1 MKRLILTSAALALLL
16 GGVGQARAGVIYTT
30 GEDPGNFY
38 SIEVMVNVVATNA
51 FTTFAFA
58 GYELPGMFFLD
69 DVSVT
74 TGGGP
79 NLIVNG
85 GFETGDFTGWT
96 TTPAASGSFFGV
108 VNNGVPFLHSG
119 NYAAMFHGE
128 TEDSFDSISQTLA
141 TVPGL
146 TYTVDFWLS
155 NPQLPIVDSFPSEF
169 MVSAKVDSGAAAPEP
184 TSMTLL
190 GIAIASLAGYG
201 WRRRKLSA

>member
-1 MKRLILTSAALALLL
+1 MNRLILALAALALLL
-16 GGVGQARAGVIYTT
+16 GGEGQARAGVIYTT

-38 SIEVMVNVVATNA
+38 SKEVMVNVVATNA
-51 FTTFAFA
+51 FTTFTFA
-58 GYELPGMFFLD
+58 GYEIPGWFFLD

-85 GFETGDFTGWT
+85 GFEAGDFTGWT
-96 TTPAASGSFFGV
+96 TTPAASGSNFGV
-108 VNNGVPFLHSG
+108 EYRNFRHSG
-119 NYAAMFHGE
+119 DYSASFHGQ
-128 TEDSFDSISQTLA
+128 TEDSFDSISQALV

-146 TYTVDFWLS
+146 TYTVDFWLM
-155 NPQLPIVDSFPSEF
+155 NPELPIVEGFPSEF
-169 MVSAKVDSGAAAPEP
+169 MVSAKVDRGAAAPEP